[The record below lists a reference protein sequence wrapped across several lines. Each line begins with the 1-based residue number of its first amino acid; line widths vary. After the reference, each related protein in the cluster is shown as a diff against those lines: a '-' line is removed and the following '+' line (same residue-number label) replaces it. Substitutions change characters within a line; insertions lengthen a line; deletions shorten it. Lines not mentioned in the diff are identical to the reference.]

1 MINIRTKRIK
11 KLINNF
17 WNGDRMSSK
26 RKIIISVITILVLL
40 GITAGVLSIQRINDD
55 NIIIEGNEKYT
66 KDEMMDFIFRSD
78 WDKNPFV
85 LYYKT
90 KFSKQKTIPFVDEY
104 DVKITSLNSVKI
116 TIYEKKI
123 IGYISYMGSN
133 MYFDKD
139 GTIVESSR
147 EIIEGIPR
155 ITGLDFDSIVLYE
168 TLPVEDDKVFKLI
181 LDTTQIL
188 QKYEISV
195 DRIYIS
201 DNKEVTLYI
210 ENIKVELGTNEDLND
225 KIRSLNDMLP
235 NIEGLSG
242 TLDIRKYNT
251 NNEGY
256 TFKKS

>member
-1 MINIRTKRIK
+1 
-11 KLINNF
+11 
-17 WNGDRMSSK
+17 MSRK
-26 RKIIISVITILVLL
+26 KIIILIVTIFLIIC
-40 GITAGVLSIQRINDD
+40 GIAGVFAMQRISEK

-66 KDEMMDFIFRSD
+66 KEEMISFIFRSD
-78 WDKNPFV
+78 WDRNPFV

-90 KFSKQKTIPFVDEY
+90 KFCKQKVIPFVDEY

-123 IGYISYMGSN
+123 IGYVNYMGSN

-139 GTIVESSR
+139 GTIVESST
-147 EIIEGIPR
+147 EVIEGIPK
-155 ITGLDFDSIVLYE
+155 ITGLNFDSIILYE
-168 TLPVEDDKVFKLI
+168 TLPVGSDKVFRLI

-188 QKYEISV
+188 QKYRIAV
-195 DRIYIS
+195 DKIYIS

-210 ENIKVELGTNEDLND
+210 EQIKVELGTGEDMND

-235 NIEGLSG
+235 NLQGLSG
-242 TLDIRKYNT
+242 TLDIKKYNT
-251 NNEGY
+251 NNDGY

>member
-1 MINIRTKRIK
+1 MSRKKII
-11 KLINNF
+11 KLIATIF
-17 WNGDRMSSK
+17 L
-26 RKIIISVITILVLL
+26 IIC
-40 GITAGVLSIQRINDD
+40 GIAGVLAMQRISEK

-66 KDEMMDFIFRSD
+66 KEEMISFIFRSD
-78 WDKNPFV
+78 WDRNPFV

-90 KFSKQKTIPFVDEY
+90 KFCKQKVIPFVDEY

-123 IGYISYMGSN
+123 IGYVNYMGSN

-139 GTIVESSR
+139 GTIVESST
-147 EIIEGIPR
+147 EVIEGIPK
-155 ITGLDFDSIVLYE
+155 ITGLNFDSIILYE
-168 TLPVEDDKVFKLI
+168 TLPVGSDKVFRLI

-188 QKYEISV
+188 QKYRIAV
-195 DRIYIS
+195 DKIYIS

-210 ENIKVELGTNEDLND
+210 EQIKVELGTGEDMND

-235 NIEGLSG
+235 NLQGLSG
-242 TLDIRKYNT
+242 TLDIKKYNT
-251 NNEGY
+251 NNDGY

>member
-1 MINIRTKRIK
+1 
-11 KLINNF
+11 
-17 WNGDRMSSK
+17 MSRK
-26 RKIIISVITILVLL
+26 KIIIVIATIFLIIC
-40 GITAGVLSIQRINDD
+40 GIAGVLAMQRISEK

-66 KDEMMDFIFRSD
+66 KEEMISFIFKSD
-78 WDKNPFV
+78 WDRNPFV

-90 KFSKQKTIPFVDEY
+90 KFCKQKVIPFVDEY

-123 IGYISYMGSN
+123 IGYVNYMGSN

-139 GTIVESSR
+139 GTIVESST
-147 EIIEGIPR
+147 EVIEGIPK
-155 ITGLDFDSIVLYE
+155 ITGLNFDSIILYE
-168 TLPVEDDKVFKLI
+168 TLPVGSDKVFRLI

-188 QKYEISV
+188 QKYRIAV
-195 DRIYIS
+195 DKIYIS

-210 ENIKVELGTNEDLND
+210 DQIKVELGTGEDMND

-235 NIEGLSG
+235 NLQGLSG
-242 TLDIRKYNT
+242 TLDIKKYNT
-251 NNEGY
+251 NNDGY

>member
-1 MINIRTKRIK
+1 
-11 KLINNF
+11 
-17 WNGDRMSSK
+17 MSRK
-26 RKIIISVITILVLL
+26 KIIISIATIFLIIC
-40 GITAGVLSIQRINDD
+40 GIAGVFAMQRISEK

-66 KDEMMDFIFRSD
+66 KEEMISFIFRSD
-78 WDKNPFV
+78 WDRNPFV

-90 KFSKQKTIPFVDEY
+90 KFCKQKVIPFVDEY

-123 IGYISYMGSN
+123 IGYVNYMGSN

-139 GTIVESSR
+139 GTIVESST
-147 EIIEGIPR
+147 EVIEGIPK
-155 ITGLDFDSIVLYE
+155 ITGLNFDSIILYE
-168 TLPVEDDKVFKLI
+168 TLPVGSDKVFRLI

-188 QKYEISV
+188 QKYRIAV
-195 DRIYIS
+195 DKIYIS

-210 ENIKVELGTNEDLND
+210 EQIKVELGTGEDMND

-235 NIEGLSG
+235 NLQGLSG
-242 TLDIRKYNT
+242 TLDIKKYNT
-251 NNEGY
+251 NNDGY

>member
-1 MINIRTKRIK
+1 
-11 KLINNF
+11 
-17 WNGDRMSSK
+17 MSRK
-26 RKIIISVITILVLL
+26 KIIILIATIFLIIC
-40 GITAGVLSIQRINDD
+40 GIAGVFAMQRISEK

-66 KDEMMDFIFRSD
+66 KEEMISFIFRSD
-78 WDKNPFV
+78 WDRNPFV

-90 KFSKQKTIPFVDEY
+90 KFCKQKVIPFVDEY

-123 IGYISYMGSN
+123 IGYVNYMGSN

-139 GTIVESSR
+139 GTIVESST
-147 EIIEGIPR
+147 EVIEGIPK
-155 ITGLDFDSIVLYE
+155 ITGLNFDSIILYE
-168 TLPVEDDKVFKLI
+168 ILPVGSDKVFRLI

-188 QKYEISV
+188 QKYRIAV
-195 DRIYIS
+195 DKIYIS

-210 ENIKVELGTNEDLND
+210 EQIKVELGTGEDMND

-235 NIEGLSG
+235 NLQGLSG
-242 TLDIRKYNT
+242 TLDIKKYNT
-251 NNEGY
+251 NNDGY